1 MKFNLICIQSHNE
14 RPSKLD
20 IDKKLKLIQSEF
32 EDTQHHMYDTNTS
45 YLIWVYA
52 SHRKIT
58 SQFKAIGLL
67 ARTEF
72 CKNVAT
78 VT

>member
-14 RPSKLD
+14 RPSKLN

-32 EDTQHHMYDTNTS
+32 ENIQHHIYDTKFE
-45 YLIWVYA
+45 V
-52 SHRKIT
+52 
-58 SQFKAIGLL
+58 IGLL
-67 ARTEF
+67 VRSKI

-78 VT
+78 IT

>member
-14 RPSKLD
+14 RPSKLN

-32 EDTQHHMYDTNTS
+32 ENIQHHIYDTYTS
-45 YLIWVYA
+45 DLILQHA
-52 SHRKIT
+52 SHRKIP
-58 SQFKAIGLL
+58 SQFEVIGLL